1 MAIDINNPI
10 TSQGTVIDPT
20 TMDQYFTSQIEA
32 MKDQTVANGLGAGA
46 SIVSVVGQ
54 VYGMAIQTRM
64 QESQFAF
71 QEGLAGIEKDIK
83 TNAETE
89 KQLAIASIPEAKNAE
104 IEAELRLQNA
114 QQAKE
119 LIAVKTTELKKTEAT
134 VEAVTQDPRRAYD
147 YGTPM
152 LAIG

>member
-147 YGTPM
+147 YGTQT
-152 LAIG
+152 LSIG

>member
-147 YGTPM
+147 YGTPT
-152 LAIG
+152 LSIG